1 MFTTIDEVIEEF
13 FKDWKKLP
21 LEELNKNIR
30 RLWTLI
36 GEYDAFYI
44 NTTEKWN
51 EVYQKYINNTR
62 ISIPIY
68 RYAYVN
74 NEVVLISP
82 TGNTKILSEDEKNVF
97 DEETD
102 YIVKY
107 GTEEKNAATA
117 ISDYISKKYS
127 F

>member
-13 FKDWKKLP
+13 FKDWKNLP

-44 NTTEKWN
+44 NTREKWN
-51 EVYQKYINNTR
+51 EIYQRYINNTR
-62 ISIPIY
+62 ISMPIY
-68 RYAYVN
+68 RYAYIN

-107 GTEEKNAATA
+107 GTEEKNAVTA